1 MNGMLKLKPSKKPI
15 VATTDKYTIAA
26 IIWAIVILILFT
38 FLNVS
43 PTFMT
48 NRSTAT
54 KSMPAAIAIPPPLVA
69 KNQKWPVIVITAMMY
84 NHRPHFAILTLKRD
98 VSSITGISCVIA
110 PIIIMVA
117 QPSTA
122 IWANDRSLG

>member
-26 IIWAIVILILFT
+26 IIWSIVILILFT

-69 KNQKWPVIVITAMMY
+69 KNQKWPVIVITAM
-84 NHRPHFAILTLKRD
+84 
-98 VSSITGISCVIA
+98 SCVIV